1 MVRTQIQ
8 LTEQQLRRLR
18 AKARE
23 HGISLAEV
31 IRQCV
36 DFALADEINDRAEL
50 YERASQIIGR
60 FPDKRGATNLAQEHD
75 SYLEKAFE

>member
-23 HGISLAEV
+23 LGISLAEM
-31 IRQCV
+31 IRRCV
-36 DFALADEINDRAEL
+36 DSALADEINDRAEL
-50 YERASQIIGR
+50 YERASRVIGR
-60 FPDKRGATNLAQEHD
+60 FPDTGGVTNLAQEHD